1 MLQFQTFS
9 LLTDSQTLARPRGA
23 FAPKNLSIGSAP
35 SFQLSKSLQV
45 TKSHLQT
52 GKKPAP
58 GEPMDAKEAHM
69 APQEKE
75 ADADVASRKE
85 SSIADGEINGLQTD
99 NAQLDRS
106 HGVEHVHGT
115 HGVMHA
121 PGDNLLVT
129 FNGDHQYAAM
139 PALRPR
145 AGFPFDRGRQVV
157 AEEDV

>member
-1 MLQFQTFS
+1 MVN
-9 LLTDSQTLARPRGA
+9 
-23 FAPKNLSIGSAP
+23 PKSDVIILGSVQEILNDDG
-35 SFQLSKSLQV
+35 SE
-45 TKSHLQT
+45 
-52 GKKPAP
+52 KPAP
-58 GEPMDAKEAHM
+58 GELMDTKEADM
-69 APQEKE
+69 APQGKE
-75 ADADVASRKE
+75 AAADVASRKE

-99 NAQLDRS
+99 NAQPDRS

-145 AGFPFDRGRQVV
+145 AGFPFDRGRQVM
-157 AEEDV
+157 AEEDA